1 MGGTCADLHHHESDI
16 ELTDAERTDTK
27 LGASDS
33 KAGNDVGLDSG
44 TKSQAEAEGQHYVE
58 VTMDIHRDSVALHS
72 VKTVAA
78 DDVDMVE
85 EEEEEGDK
93 LGLMGKKRLEKKT
106 SFGASVVQSAANRMK
121 QLKRLAS
128 FSKPAPKHFERTK
141 SAVGHALTGLKFISK
156 TDGGAGWVEV
166 EKRFHK
172 LTATTDGY
180 LPRALFAQCL
190 GTKPHP
196 SCFK

>member
-16 ELTDAERTDTK
+16 ELTDAERIGT
-27 LGASDS
+27 
-33 KAGNDVGLDSG
+33 DVGPDSG
-44 TKSQAEAEGQHYVE
+44 TKSQGEEAEGQHYVE

-78 DDVDMVE
+78 GVDMV
-85 EEEEEGDK
+85 EEEGDK
-93 LGLMGKKRLEKKT
+93 LGLMGKRLEKKT
-106 SFGASVVQSAANRMK
+106 TFGASVVQSAANRMK

-156 TDGGAGWVEV
+156 TDGGAGWGEV
-166 EKRFHK
+166 EKQFNK
-172 LTATTDGY
+172 LTATTGGY

-190 GTKPHP
+190 GT
-196 SCFK
+196 

>member
-16 ELTDAERTDTK
+16 ELTDAERIGT
-27 LGASDS
+27 
-33 KAGNDVGLDSG
+33 DVGPDSG
-44 TKSQAEAEGQHYVE
+44 TKSQGEEAEGQHYVE